1 MLACLCDMCENVPV
15 RGTVAAEC
23 NAKIF
28 GVLFDCEGVPFVKWT
43 VRWGS
48 VAARTSS
55 GSGGGCCGPQPF
67 AGCGAAV
74 LPLLLCLL

>member
-1 MLACLCDMCENVPV
+1 MLAGLCDACVNVPV

-43 VRWGS
+43 VLCEVGER
-48 VAARTSS
+48 SS
-55 GSGGGCCGPQPF
+55 THF
-67 AGCGAAV
+67 
-74 LPLLLCLL
+74 LRFR